1 MFRKILYSVAFVLM
15 LMSLSACSSSP
26 SDTPPSVSAD
36 ATDQSS
42 EQSSIVS
49 GPDTNAQTLDTD
61 DSTRLEPPSDTVE
74 NPVDTEPIADTT
86 ISLESLWSKIAG
98 VWYDPQ
104 TEYLEFFVIEYDEEK
119 QPVIYN
125 VWGFDRDENVLAT
138 GISNV
143 EDNRYEVTFEN
154 GSMKL
159 IFDCSENGKLVI
171 SASDNSSSW
180 NYDFL
185 APTLDEAYDIIGV
198 YENAGGEEPDPS
210 IQLPDEA
217 IEKINE
223 NLKLIGFDAD
233 MYLYREISSIYYEYG
248 DYTNGL
254 YYAEQCFSARRS
266 TDEPTEPYEFA
277 IMLLNLASHYDVPA
291 NEFEQLKALAIKY
304 FGQNQ
309 DFMFMLAQV
318 S

>member
-1 MFRKILYSVAFVLM
+1 M
-15 LMSLSACSSSP
+15 LISLSACNSSP
-26 SDTPPSVSAD
+26 SDAAPSDSAD
-36 ATDQSS
+36 AADQSS
-42 EQSSIVS
+42 EQSPIVPE
-49 GPDTNAQTLDTD
+49 PDTNAQTLDTD
-61 DSTRLEPPSDTVE
+61 DSTGLESPSDTVE
-74 NPVDTEPIADTT
+74 SPVDTEPITDTT
-86 ISLESLWSKIAG
+86 ISLKSLWSKIAG
-98 VWYDPQ
+98 VWCEPQ
-104 TEYLEFFVIEYDEEK
+104 TEYLDFFIVGYDEES

-138 GISNV
+138 GISNI

-185 APTLDEAYDIIGV
+185 APTLDEAYDIMGV

-233 MYLYREISSIYYEYG
+233 MYLYRE
-248 DYTNGL
+248 L
-254 YYAEQCFSARRS
+254 
-266 TDEPTEPYEFA
+266 
-277 IMLLNLASHYDVPA
+277 
-291 NEFEQLKALAIKY
+291 
-304 FGQNQ
+304 
-309 DFMFMLAQV
+309 
-318 S
+318 